1 MLTFLFATL
10 TVLFAGCL
18 TIIGFYTTK
27 INGLIPMQKQET
39 DQCISC
45 IKASIN
51 NSNFKKIETVL
62 EVKKHKISIGVDKV
76 QYLRSKLCK
85 ISIATVINLVV
96 FIMFLIVCSI
106 AAKSLSMDIEK
117 IFNEFL
123 ILGIFFILIAVS
135 VVIYGIF
142 HFTEVDDIDIF
153 AQLIQKSNLKSITS
167 KL

>member
-1 MLTFLFATL
+1 
-10 TVLFAGCL
+10 
-18 TIIGFYTTK
+18 
-27 INGLIPMQKQET
+27 
-39 DQCISC
+39 
-45 IKASIN
+45 
-51 NSNFKKIETVL
+51 
-62 EVKKHKISIGVDKV
+62 
-76 QYLRSKLCK
+76 
-85 ISIATVINLVV
+85 
-96 FIMFLIVCSI
+96 MFLIVCSI